1 MKRPSA
7 VLALT
12 VVMVG
17 LLLGLALPALATPV
31 VAPITVGPCFVAG
44 EPEPPGLTANAA
56 LVIDSETGA
65 VLYSKN
71 ADERLPMA
79 STTKIMTA
87 IIVLESLPL
96 DEKVMVSRKA
106 HFQSGSVV
114 GLQAQEVA
122 TVEQLLYGLLVFSG
136 NDAAVA
142 LAEKTAGS
150 ETKFVAKMNERATA
164 MGLTNTHFTNS
175 SGLNHKDHYSSC
187 TDLATM
193 SRYAMQ
199 NATFRQ
205 MVDTAEYDF
214 PHPTRPTPR
223 ELKNSNALLTQYD
236 WADGIKTGSTPWAGY
251 CVVASGTRE
260 GVSLI
265 VVLLGAVDD
274 ATRWKETIALFQY
287 GFGLCPKTALA
298 EPGRLVAR
306 AALGDP
312 LGLSVGLVPQ
322 ETLAV
327 RLWRGDEVKGTV
339 TLSPDTA
346 PPIDAG
352 DRLGS
357 VEFSLDGVSLGSV
370 DLFAQHAVHVPAI
383 RDVVRDA
390 RNWYLAEFVL
400 TERDGRVPR

>member
-1 MKRPSA
+1 MRRTVA
-7 VLALT
+7 VLASLAALT
-12 VVMVG
+12 AV
-17 LLLGLALPALATPV
+17 LLGLTSAAQALPE
-31 VAPITVGPCFVAG
+31 VAPIRVSPCFVSG
-44 EPEPPGLTANAA
+44 EPKAPDLTATAA
-56 LVIDSETGA
+56 LVIDAETGA

-96 DEKVMVSRKA
+96 DQEVMVSRNA

-114 GLQAQEVA
+114 GLQAQEVV

-150 ETKFVAKMNERATA
+150 ETKFVAKMNERASA

-175 SGLNHKDHYSSC
+175 SGLNSKDHYSSC

-193 SRYAMQ
+193 ARHAMQ
-199 NATFRQ
+199 NPVFRRI
-205 MVDTAEYDF
+205 VDTPVYNF

-223 ELKNSNALLTQYD
+223 ELKNSNALLTEYD

-265 VVLLGAVDD
+265 VVVLGTVDD
-274 ATRWKETIALFQY
+274 PTRWSETLALFQY
-287 GFGLCPKTALA
+287 GFGLCPKTSLA
-298 EPGRLVAR
+298 EPGHVVAE
-306 AALGDP
+306 AAFGDP

-322 ETLAV
+322 RTLAA
-327 RLWRGDEVKGTV
+327 RLWKGDDVTGTV
-339 TLSPDTA
+339 ILLPDA
-346 PPIDAG
+346 ALPVDAG

-357 VEFSLDGVSLGSV
+357 IEFSLDGGSLGSV

-383 RDVVRDA
+383 RDIVRHA
-390 RNWYLAEFVL
+390 RNWYLPEFVL
-400 TERDGRVPR
+400 TERDGRRPR